1 MSQRYGWRTFGIEA
15 LLIAFAALFLF
26 PIYVLVVQALKTP
39 AELATSPLG
48 LPSGLY
54 LGNFV
59 EAWTAA
65 RIGPA
70 LVSSTIVT
78 GTTVLLLVVLGSMGA
93 YVLARRRSRL
103 STGLFQL
110 LLLGIIVPFQLALI
124 PLYQMIRDWGLLG
137 TYPAMILFHTGGLV
151 PLAIFLYVGFLRST
165 TSTYEE
171 AALID
176 GANQLQTFAF
186 VVFPLL
192 RPVTGTV
199 VILSTIIVWND
210 FFTPLLYLSGSGR
223 QTVPVAIYSFVGQYV
238 SQWHLI
244 FAGLIIGTAP
254 ILLAFFL
261 LQHSVIKGFA
271 SGLKG

>member
-1 MSQRYGWRTFGIEA
+1 MTRRYTWRTFGLEVA
-15 LLIAFAALFLF
+15 LIAFALVFLF
-26 PIYVLVVQALKTP
+26 PLYVLFVQALKSPT
-39 AELATSPLG
+39 ELAASPLG
-48 LPSGLY
+48 LPTRLY

-59 EAWTAA
+59 QAWTAA

-70 LVSSTIVT
+70 LINSTIIT
-78 GTTVLLLVVLGSMGA
+78 GTSVLLLVVLGAMGA

-103 STGLFQL
+103 SDGLFQL
-110 LLLGIIVPFQLALI
+110 FLLGIILPFQLALI
-124 PLYQMIRDWGLLG
+124 PLYQLIKSWHLLG
-137 TYPAMILFHTGGLV
+137 TYAAMILFHTGGLL
-151 PLAIFLYVGFLRST
+151 PLAIFLFAGFLRST
-165 TSTYEE
+165 TRTYEE

-176 GANQLQTFAF
+176 GATHLQTFAY

-199 VILSTIIVWND
+199 IILSTIIVWND

-254 ILLAFFL
+254 ILIAFFF
-261 LQHSVIKGFA
+261 LQHAVIKGFA

>member
-1 MSQRYGWRTFGIEA
+1 MSRRYGWRTFA
-15 LLIAFAALFLF
+15 LEVVLIAFAAIFLF
-26 PIYVLVVQALKTP
+26 PIYVLFVQALKTP
-39 AELATSPLG
+39 SELATSPLS
-48 LPSGLY
+48 LPTRLY
-54 LGNFV
+54 FGNFV

-70 LVSSTIVT
+70 LVSSFIIT

-93 YVLARRRSRL
+93 YVLARRKSRL
-103 STGLFQL
+103 GDGLFQL

-124 PLYQMIRDWGLLG
+124 PLYQLVKNFGLLG

-176 GANQLQTFAF
+176 GANHLQTFAL

-199 VILSTIIVWND
+199 IILSTIIVWND
-210 FFTPLLYLSGSGR
+210 FLTPLLYLSGSGK

-254 ILLAFFL
+254 ILIAFFL
-261 LQHSVIKGFA
+261 LQHTVIKGFS